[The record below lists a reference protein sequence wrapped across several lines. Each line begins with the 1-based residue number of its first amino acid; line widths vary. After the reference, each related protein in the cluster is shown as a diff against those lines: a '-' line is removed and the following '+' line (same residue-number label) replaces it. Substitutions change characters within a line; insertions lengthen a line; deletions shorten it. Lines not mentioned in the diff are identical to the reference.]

1 MGQINKSKIFK
12 KLRTNIIVLAMFT
25 GFIIACIFFMRAI
38 IMSNSEK
45 LGRNLVTNYS
55 ATEISNL
62 AAFESFLTLS
72 TDYVESYEAKDATL
86 EEM

>member
-1 MGQINKSKIFK
+1 MGQINKSKIFR
-12 KLRTNIIVLAMFT
+12 KLRTNIVILAMLT
-25 GFIIACIFFMRAI
+25 VFIITCIFFMRAA

-62 AAFESFLTLS
+62 AAFESFLTLC
-72 TDYVESYEAKDATL
+72 TDYV
-86 EEM
+86 